1 MRRFLAIAAALLAVA
16 VATSPAHAWQEV
28 TDVRFIDRGRPQ
40 DLLLALDRQAEY
52 LSRNPNAVAKVG
64 PLRLTHAKLL
74 EGVRALSKLVI
85 ESYEDP
91 SFSDKVRA
99 QFRVFRTS
107 NPQKSGKAHF
117 TAYYD
122 PIINISLQRT
132 PRFSEPIYR
141 LPPEYV
147 QGPSGCHR
155 NLQQGRAPCHTRYEI
170 EIGHALEGRGL
181 EIAWTDDPVELH
193 FLHIQGSGL
202 ARLPDGTF
210 KILNFG
216 GHNGFKFESA
226 TRLMMND
233 GLLSGHYIQAKDYM
247 RTHLDVARKYLARN
261 PRFIFFKLEDGV
273 TRGAAAIP
281 LTSGRSIA
289 TDPNQYASGTLGFIR
304 YEAPLVNQ
312 AGDVTSTISTSRFV
326 AVCDTG
332 SAIVGPGRADLYV
345 GAGPQAERL
354 AGATNT
360 FGELYILVPR

>member
-1 MRRFLAIAAALLAVA
+1 MRRFLAIAVALLAVA

-181 EIAWTDDPVELH
+181 EIAWTDDPVEL
-193 FLHIQGSGL
+193 LDARGDPVRVNARGL
-202 ARLPDGTF
+202 FSTEPDR
-210 KILNFG
+210 I
-216 GHNGFKFESA
+216 
-226 TRLMMND
+226 D
-233 GLLSGHYIQAKDYM
+233 
-247 RTHLDVARKYLARN
+247 
-261 PRFIFFKLEDGV
+261 
-273 TRGAAAIP
+273 
-281 LTSGRSIA
+281 
-289 TDPNQYASGTLGFIR
+289 
-304 YEAPLVNQ
+304 
-312 AGDVTSTISTSRFV
+312 
-326 AVCDTG
+326 
-332 SAIVGPGRADLYV
+332 
-345 GAGPQAERL
+345 GAGYRGELGWWTGPWPVDERWWEAAERRGRT
-354 AGATNT
+354 ARAQV
-360 FGELYILVPR
+360 LVSGVALLLCYRQRRWYLEGVYE